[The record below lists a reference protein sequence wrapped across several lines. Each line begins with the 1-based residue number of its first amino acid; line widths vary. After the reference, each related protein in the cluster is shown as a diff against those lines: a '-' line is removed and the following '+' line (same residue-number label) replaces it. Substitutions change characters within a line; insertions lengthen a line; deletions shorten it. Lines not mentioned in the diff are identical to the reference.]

1 MAARLWWA
9 GPVGSRHPPPR
20 MAGASSFASTAD
32 RFGAHQPLCKC
43 ARRWHRV
50 LASNALTGGTPSPGQ
65 ALTKP
70 GSSAGRHSMTF
81 AAACALLAPRS
92 AASVAPQNPGVRSG
106 QRRSPFCRER
116 AAARPRRPIPREKYV
131 CLLVKPGVVRVSW
144 WRLRCQVVA
153 HMTHLGP
160 ERKQRYDQIV
170 PYGKRGITCQ

>member
-70 GSSAGRHSMTF
+70 GSSVGRHSMTF

-92 AASVAPQNPGVRSG
+92 ATSVAPQNPGVRSG

-116 AAARPRRPIPREKYV
+116 AAARPRRPIPAREIRVSPDKAGSGSGV
-131 CLLVKPGVVRVSW
+131 LVLAAEEPVGRLDDSLKPGTKAT
-144 WRLRCQVVA
+144 L
-153 HMTHLGP
+153 
-160 ERKQRYDQIV
+160 
-170 PYGKRGITCQ
+170 